1 MNDKIREIW
10 DKMRT
15 GATLAGEFATK
26 TAESAGE
33 KAKDVF
39 NASKTNFKIFDLKTD
54 IDLLYKELGRA
65 IYAAHKGEETSE
77 DEIDKYLAIID
88 EKMEQIEVLKDELES
103 AKAKKECPD
112 CGKENE
118 AGAAFCSACGAKLE
132 D

>member
-10 DKMRT
+10 DKIRT

-26 TAESAGE
+26 TAENAGE
-33 KAKDVF
+33 KAKDVY

-54 IDLLYKELGRA
+54 VELLYKELGRA
-65 IYAAHKGEETSE
+65 IYAAHNGTETSE
-77 DEIDKYLAIID
+77 EEIDNYLAVID
-88 EKMEQIEVLKDELES
+88 EKMAQIEALKGELEEGR
-103 AKAKKECPD
+103 AKKECAD

>member
-10 DKMRT
+10 DKIRT

-26 TAESAGE
+26 TAENAGE
-33 KAKDVF
+33 KAKDVY
-39 NASKTNFKIFDLKTD
+39 NASKMNFKIFDLKTD
-54 IDLLYKELGRA
+54 VELLYKELGRA
-65 IYAAHKGEETSE
+65 IYVAHNGTETSE
-77 DEIDKYLAIID
+77 EEIDNYLAVID
-88 EKMEQIEVLKDELES
+88 EKMAQIEALKGELEEGR
-103 AKAKKECPD
+103 AKKECAD